1 VHGRSR
7 GLAGIAL
14 RSLLPLGL
22 VATALISTE
31 PAGAAIR
38 QHLANSYDTP
48 TCSSSASIT
57 FGAPPSSGSISD
69 PTGPPVCF
77 TFDADAS
84 DTVVVHAIST
94 SGSGQPTVTLVDPNG
109 NVVNPNEFG
118 GDYSLQ
124 TTGTYTL
131 EVTAT
136 AAGSFNVYVQRTD
149 NPVGCT
155 TVTLASPA
163 FVASIADPGQVL
175 CFQYE
180 VIYPEMVVAHI
191 QTAPAL
197 LTVQDFYPDGAFS
210 GGEGASAPATVGAPG
225 NVPGYPTMLIFAASP
240 ATGSIGMAFASLELS
255 RWSGKPG
262 TTEKLVAE
270 HLPKRETITFSY
282 MTGLSDPTSQVICKA
297 YLANSSQ
304 VSCTGY
310 IPAKKDAGAP
320 GYHLI
325 VASAPNSSHVAEADF
340 LLK

>member
-1 VHGRSR
+1 
-7 GLAGIAL
+7 
-14 RSLLPLGL
+14 
-22 VATALISTE
+22 
-31 PAGAAIR
+31 
-38 QHLANSYDTP
+38 
-48 TCSSSASIT
+48 
-57 FGAPPSSGSISD
+57 
-69 PTGPPVCF
+69 
-77 TFDADAS
+77 
-84 DTVVVHAIST
+84 
-94 SGSGQPTVTLVDPNG
+94 VTLVDPNG
-109 NVVNPNEFG
+109 IVVSPNEFG

-136 AAGSFNVYVQRTD
+136 ATASFNVSVQRTD

-155 TVTLASPA
+155 TVTVGSPV

-197 LTVQDFYPDGAFS
+197 LAVADFYPNGTFS

-225 NVPGYPTMLIFAASP
+225 NIPGYPTMLISAASP
-240 ATGSIGMAFASLELS
+240 ATGSIEVTFASLELS

-297 YLANSSQ
+297 YLAKGSQ
-304 VSCTGY
+304 VTCTGY
-310 IPAKKDAGAP
+310 IPQKKDAGAP

-325 VASAPNSSHVAEADF
+325 MASAPNSSRVAEADF